1 MKRLRLQRET
11 VSNLDSTKQFR
22 IKEEFK
28 FEKYLEMNDS
38 RLTEA
43 IAKVRLSSHL
53 FYIERGRWKR
63 PKVERENRLCD
74 VCHE

>member
-1 MKRLRLQRET
+1 MMKRLRLQRET

-43 IAKVRLSSHL
+43 I
-53 FYIERGRWKR
+53 GRRNSGNFDFNPFEKNMYLR
-63 PKVERENRLCD
+63 
-74 VCHE
+74 